1 MFLCKAVLM
10 VAGVALI
17 TVYGYLLITVGRV
30 MFSDYT
36 FQEYDFLMLG
46 IFLMDMIGRALSPIL
61 EEYNREI

>member
-61 EEYNREI
+61 EEYNRER

>member
-1 MFLCKAVLM
+1 M